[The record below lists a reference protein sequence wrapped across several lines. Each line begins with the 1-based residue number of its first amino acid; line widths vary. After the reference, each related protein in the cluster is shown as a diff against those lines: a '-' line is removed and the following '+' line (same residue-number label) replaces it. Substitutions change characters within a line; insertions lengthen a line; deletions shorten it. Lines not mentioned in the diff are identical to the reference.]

1 MEITSIKN
9 KHIHSN
15 IMDVCPQYLHKELDM
30 TKSIIKIGKPLVIV
44 FETGSYFGHEEVVDI
59 GRNAK
64 DILIETI
71 NKIWIIS

>member
-9 KHIHSN
+9 KHVHSN
-15 IMDVCPQYLHKELDM
+15 MDVCPQYLFKKLDM
-30 TKSIIKIGKPLVIV
+30 TKSLIKIGKPLVVV

-59 GRNAK
+59 GCNMK
-64 DILIETI
+64 DIRIETI